1 MKFREWDPG
10 TRGAKGISD
19 YHYGCLEAIRKGSE
33 ITDPIEIRGD
43 LGKKKE
49 NWELWDLGV
58 YWELTLGVVSSKFGR

>member
-43 LGKKKE
+43 LGKKRKIG
-49 NWELWDLGV
+49 NCGILVFIG
-58 YWELTLGVVSSKFGR
+58 S